1 MKISEKTKEVLVAKA
16 MTEATDYTAYR
27 ELVATHAQ
35 QETSTGAIQTEA
47 LSEYTQL
54 SNARMRRL
62 DKTLKIPE
70 AVATA
75 FKNTSSKQQ
84 WLVLTE
90 SWCGDAAQSMP
101 AMQKVADL
109 AEGITLS
116 VVLRDEHPE
125 LMDAF
130 LTNGSRSIPKLIVFD
145 TEKNKVITSWGPRP
159 SVATKMVNDF
169 KAAHGA
175 LTPEFKRDLQVW
187 YTKDKGQ
194 NIFED
199 LARLID

>member
-27 ELVATHAQ
+27 ELVAAHAQ

-169 KAAHGA
+169 KAAHGT